1 MNPRVEV
8 TAFESTYAPPGAALE
23 QQEALG
29 PGYGSC
35 DGATRVVRGKLLRLL
50 NPREH
55 FSVVAPP
62 GACGRGD
69 ATDPDS
75 TSGELFF
82 FFPFFLFLSFYFV
95 FIQVTCTRGGV
106 V

>member
-8 TAFESTYAPPGAALE
+8 TAFESIYAPPGAEVE
-23 QQEALG
+23 QQEAIG

-50 NPREH
+50 NPSGH

-62 GACGRGD
+62 GACGRGG

-75 TSGELFF
+75 AGGELIY
-82 FFPFFLFLSFYFV
+82 LRFYLAV
-95 FIQVTCTRGGV
+95 QGV
-106 V
+106 SRTP